1 MAKRCHDASI
11 SLESRWPGRW
21 QQEVGMDKAEGDVSP
36 RAAGRNPFRRW
47 QAGRRRRQAALRS
60 VRDHEGALAA
70 NLGLAGE
77 VLFDRLAGRDGIVL
91 PVASSDEARRR
102 WLYAEPVESRHYGEG
117 VSYLLV
123 DTDADARSL
132 LEEPKL
138 GALYPD
144 YEEACFRLNALSP
157 EDAVAV
163 RDAGTS
169 AEADIDSE
177 QLRSAVRAWFERA
190 ATTAPS

>member
-1 MAKRCHDASI
+1 
-11 SLESRWPGRW
+11 
-21 QQEVGMDKAEGDVSP
+21 MD
-36 RAAGRNPFRRW
+36 RAAEDGPSRVARQGPFHRW
-47 QAGRRRRQAALRS
+47 QAGRRRTRAKFRTAIE
-60 VRDHEGALAA
+60 HEGVLAA

-77 VLFDRLAGRDGIVL
+77 VLFDRLADREGIVL
-91 PVASSDEARRR
+91 PVASSDDARRR